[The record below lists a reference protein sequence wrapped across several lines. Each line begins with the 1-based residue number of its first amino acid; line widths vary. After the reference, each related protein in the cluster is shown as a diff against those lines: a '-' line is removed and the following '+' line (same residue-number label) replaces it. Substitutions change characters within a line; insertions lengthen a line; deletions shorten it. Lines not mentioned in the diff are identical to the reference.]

1 MIFGQT
7 EKWELLKEAGLSA
20 SITAVGRVLLNRSGI
35 TGKSTEPQHRKQ
47 EKVPHDVSPSLFS
60 MDVI

>member
-1 MIFGQT
+1 MILGQT

-20 SITAVGRVLLNRSGI
+20 SIAAVGRVMLNRGGI
-35 TGKSTEPQHRKQ
+35 SGKSTEPQHVKQ

-60 MDVI
+60 MGVI